1 VVSTAIVIVG
11 VAAPTASVAVVI
23 LLATIWLGVV
33 TRGTLVVSTRAANLL
48 DMLGHRRLI
57 LLRHQNGSTCVHVHV
72 HVRIA
77 CEVGCTSELLL
88 SGIIWR
94 LLLHTH
100 PHHRVLLLLL
110 EHGLSI
116 RVIHIWHL
124 WHLRHLLLL
133 RLLLLNLL
141 QLIFAIFLLLIL

>member
-1 VVSTAIVIVG
+1 VVSTTIVIVG
-11 VAAPTASVAVVI
+11 VAAPTASVTVVI

-33 TRGTLVVSTRAANLL
+33 TRGTLVVSTRPANLL
-48 DMLGHRRLI
+48 DMLGHRWLI
-57 LLRHQNGSTCVHVHV
+57 LLRHHHGSTCVHVHV

-88 SGIIWR
+88 SGIVWR

-100 PHHRVLLLLL
+100 PHHRVLLLL

-141 QLIFAIFLLLIL
+141 LLIFAIFLLLIL